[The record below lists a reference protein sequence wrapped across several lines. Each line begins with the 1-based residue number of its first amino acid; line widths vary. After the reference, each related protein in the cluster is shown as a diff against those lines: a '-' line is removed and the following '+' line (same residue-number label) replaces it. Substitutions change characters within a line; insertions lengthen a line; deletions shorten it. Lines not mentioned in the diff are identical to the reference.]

1 MTEEEKKGEAIQTGT
16 IQPDATIEEV
26 KDLDGKIKWVMITDQ
41 KPKETRERV
50 KSLQIT
56 LEDRRQ
62 HHE

>member
-1 MTEEEKKGEAIQTGT
+1 MTEEEKKGEGDWLSQYIAGELV
-16 IQPDATIEEV
+16 DAKKKLIVISESNST
-26 KDLDGKIKWVMITDQ
+26 KDQ
-41 KPKETRERV
+41 NPKETRERV